1 MGQLD
6 IFRHLAI
13 QCKMVNEQ
21 AGKYVIK
28 IANDDEDLAVENDEI
43 ARLITINNKGKLKA
57 DLLIQYQLDR
67 EQLEELVNY
76 IKENI
81 IKETT
86 DKWDITI
93 YKSKKLKTFS
103 HEEESE
109 EESDEMI
116 AGWN

>member
-6 IFRHLAI
+6 IFRHLTI

-28 IANDDEDLAVENDEI
+28 IAKDDEDLAVENDEI
-43 ARLITINNKGKLKA
+43 ARVITINNKGKLNV

-67 EQLEELVNY
+67 EQLQALVDY
-76 IKENI
+76 VKENI
-81 IKETT
+81 IRETT

-93 YKSKKLKTFS
+93 YKSKKLKRFS
-103 HEEESE
+103 DD
-109 EESDEMI
+109 EESDEI
-116 AGWN
+116 ILE